1 MLITVINEI
10 VFFFVLFSIF
20 LLTFAE
26 CFNLLEVD
34 IGSYG
39 RMPKLMS
46 HVISVLRC
54 SMGDFS
60 LIDPYMTFDI
70 YDTDRHDESTGT
82 DILNYRHSNPQ
93 VWATWSVWVI
103 AIMFLFMIFI
113 NFIIA
118 VIGDSFNKVL
128 EYKKAHDY

>member
-1 MLITVINEI
+1 MLITVVNEI

-34 IGSYG
+34 MGTYG
-39 RMPKLMS
+39 RMPRLMS
-46 HVISVLRC
+46 HIISVLRC
-54 SMGDFS
+54 SMGDFA
-60 LIDPYMTFDI
+60 LIDSYQTFDI
-70 YDTDRHDESTGT
+70 FDSDEIDEFGNEIK
-82 DILNYRHSNPQ
+82 DYRHPYSQ

-103 AIMFLFMIFI
+103 AIMFLFMIFM